1 MPDGPC
7 QGQPE
12 VRAPRLAFHPPRG
25 SRASDPRGRDGP
37 RDWATTRPGAGP
49 HPGRRL
55 GRRVLGLWLWL
66 RLRFQQACGAARPGP
81 DWRASSG
88 AGPVPLTTARAT
100 APHSGQTALRHSAPV
115 PRPGRGLPGTPLVP
129 QSDHSEIL
137 PNLSSRKSTF
147 PYSRVTACL
156 PEILTSQT
164 RPLPVSILRPSLS

>member
-1 MPDGPC
+1 MGPAKVSQRFGPHAWPSTLPGAAALQTLAVGMVPGTGRQRARERGPIPDGDWA
-7 QGQPE
+7 GE
-12 VRAPRLAFHPPRG
+12 FSGSGSGSGSGSNRLAE
-25 SRASDPRGRDGP
+25 
-37 RDWATTRPGAGP
+37 RPG
-49 HPGRRL
+49 
-55 GRRVLGLWLWL
+55 
-66 RLRFQQACGAARPGP
+66 QAQTG
-81 DWRASSG
+81 WASSG